1 MSDFITIHG
10 ANGFAA
16 HQLGRMGEVTGG
28 WRIECDGELLCEAP
42 HEAGARIMLAV
53 LAGVP
58 AVEWAAA
65 RDAALADMGRR
76 RAA

>member
-1 MSDFITIHG
+1 MSDLRTIH
-10 ANGFAA
+10 AYNGFAA
-16 HQLGRMGEVTGG
+16 HQLGRFGEPTGG
-28 WRIECDGELLCEAP
+28 WLIEHDGEALAECP

-53 LAGVP
+53 LATVP

-65 RDAALADMGRR
+65 RDTALRDMGHR

>member
-1 MSDFITIHG
+1 MADFRVIHG
-10 ANGFAA
+10 AQGYAA

-28 WRIECDGELLCEAP
+28 WRVEHDGEVLAECASEVD
-42 HEAGARIMLAV
+42 ARIMLAV
-53 LAGVP
+53 LAGVS

-65 RDAALADMGRR
+65 RDAALRDMGFR